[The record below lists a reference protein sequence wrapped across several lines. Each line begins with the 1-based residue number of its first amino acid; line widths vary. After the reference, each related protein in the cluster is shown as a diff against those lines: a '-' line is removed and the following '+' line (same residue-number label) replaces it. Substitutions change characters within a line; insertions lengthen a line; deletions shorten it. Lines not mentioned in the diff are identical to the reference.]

1 MEPDMLVKLYEN
13 LPDAREWR
21 DRVEK
26 LGVVIRRPIGPEKD
40 RVAAWVA
47 KHFRE
52 SWASE
57 AACAFANWP
66 RSAFLAIRPGKDER
80 TGELVGFACYDAT
93 ALGFFGPTGVLEEER
108 CQGIGTALLLTTLEA
123 MRDNGYGYAIIGG
136 ACKIDFY
143 KHACNATII
152 PDSDPGLY
160 RHHLRG

>member
-26 LGVVIRRPIGPEKD
+26 LGVIIRRPIGPEKD

-66 RSAFLAIRPGKDER
+66 RSAFLAVRPGKDER
-80 TGELVGFACYDAT
+80 TGELIGFACYDAT
-93 ALGFFGPTGVLEEER
+93 ALGFFGPTGV
-108 CQGIGTALLLTTLEA
+108 LEA